1 MVTYDDER
9 VTREGR
15 AQKALS
21 RLGDSGISSIVFLIG
36 GVAIL
41 LLIILWML
49 SGSYGDPNRMSS
61 RNTTGTTTQSS
72 APINAKPGTTPAP
85 ASTQK

>member
-1 MVTYDDER
+1 MVSFDDER

-15 AQKALS
+15 AQRALS
-21 RLGDSGISSIVFLIG
+21 RLSDSGTSSIVFLIG

-41 LLIILWML
+41 LLILIWML
-49 SGSYGDPNRMSS
+49 SGSNGDPNGISS

-72 APINAKPGTTPAP
+72 APTNAKPGTTPAP